1 MQLEL
6 VCDKIWILSK
16 SKVEKTVCCQTVVA
30 LLLVL
35 LNIKIHRPAPLAT
48 LTVVTYLGHQIMFL
62 SHYMMFEVNG
72 SVRLIKKFKLISKDI
87 PGEMVCKSTNLPTRH
102 FLGLQRKH
110 RSKWNNAN
118 KLRLEQTLYSN
129 GQLLCHVTLTL
140 WWGEEVEKGVVGDR
154 FGDRPDRATA
164 LVLLFLFDCFQCDVL
179 ALCPFNRA
187 AVVKNKEQ
195 WKQGQEAAFEVSNL
209 KNIWDVRIIQ

>member
-1 MQLEL
+1 MKQYVKAPTYQLSIFWDCKESTDQNETMQ
-6 VCDKIWILSK
+6 
-16 SKVEKTVCCQTVVA
+16 T
-30 LLLVL
+30 
-35 LNIKIHRPAPLAT
+35 
-48 LTVVTYLGHQIMFL
+48 
-62 SHYMMFEVNG
+62 
-72 SVRLIKKFKLISKDI
+72 
-87 PGEMVCKSTNLPTRH
+87 
-102 FLGLQRKH
+102 
-110 RSKWNNAN
+110 

-129 GQLLCHVTLTL
+129 GQLFSHVTLTL

-179 ALCPFNRA
+179 ALCPVNRA

-209 KNIWDVRIIQ
+209 KKHLGCVSYPVRTFNYPLPLWL

>member
-1 MQLEL
+1 
-6 VCDKIWILSK
+6 
-16 SKVEKTVCCQTVVA
+16 
-30 LLLVL
+30 
-35 LNIKIHRPAPLAT
+35 
-48 LTVVTYLGHQIMFL
+48 
-62 SHYMMFEVNG
+62 
-72 SVRLIKKFKLISKDI
+72 
-87 PGEMVCKSTNLPTRH
+87 MVCKSTNLPTRH

-209 KNIWDVRIIQ
+209 KKHLGCTNYPVRTFNYPLPLWLESNTGGHQCSPTTSKLIRVNTS